1 MSKRTQHWKK
11 LYKKSLE
18 VTNFLDKK
26 TKQLCEENWNINRR
40 LNDIAETI
48 LNICDLSIIND
59 VPRQIFVDNIPIGV
73 AYVDISNKQ
82 DTSSGPSTI
91 PFECLDHAGKIH
103 ILSQLYLYVEE
114 HPEKFSVGIHA
125 VFHNNS
131 KSSYF
136 LDAKGMKYMKPE
148 VLTKVLHQ
156 ITSNLVENIQ
166 KSIQ

>member
-1 MSKRTQHWKK
+1 MSKRTQHWKR

-26 TKQLCEENWNINRR
+26 TKQLCEENWKISRR
-40 LNDIAETI
+40 LNDLAETI
-48 LNICDLSIIND
+48 LNICDLSIVND
-59 VPRQIFVDNIPIGV
+59 VPKQIFVDNVPIGV
-73 AYVDISNKQ
+73 AYVEISKTK
-82 DTSSGPSTI
+82 DDSFGPSAI
-91 PFECLDHAGKIH
+91 SFDCLDHAGKIH
-103 ILSQLYLYVEE
+103 ILSQLHLYVEE
-114 HPEKFSVGIHA
+114 HPEECSIGVHA

-131 KSSYF
+131 KYSYF

-148 VLTKVLHQ
+148 VLTKILHQ